1 MSNLYVVSIHP
12 LESAATSADRV
23 PKSLSPEAAQAL
35 RLAAERMR
43 AAMREDEKRL
53 PSGRGPLSFLG
64 IRPHAS

>member
-1 MSNLYVVSIHP
+1 MSTTYVVNVQLIDSDR
-12 LESAATSADRV
+12 ATK
-23 PKSLSPEAAQAL
+23 PLSPEAAQML

-43 AAMREDEKRL
+43 AAIREDEKRL